1 MKKITRNM
9 STEASKVF
17 WETAQKHASE
27 LEGWP
32 DWKRAG
38 INVAQER
45 RAPRPPVAISS
56 TETQASDP
64 RRSSE
69 E

>member
-1 MKKITRNM
+1 MKKIVRNM
-9 STEASKVF
+9 STDANRVF
-17 WETAQKHASE
+17 WETAQKHASV
-27 LEGWP
+27 LEEWP

-45 RAPRPPVAISS
+45 KAPRPPVAISS
-56 TETQASDP
+56 SDTQTDDQ

-69 E
+69 D